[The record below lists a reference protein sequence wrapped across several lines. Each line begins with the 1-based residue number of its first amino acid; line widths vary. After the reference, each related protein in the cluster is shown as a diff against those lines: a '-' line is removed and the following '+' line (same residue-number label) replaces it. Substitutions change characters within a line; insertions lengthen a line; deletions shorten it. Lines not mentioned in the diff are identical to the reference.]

1 MVGSVFRRTP
11 ALVQRVILDHGAS
24 SVNVVLHVRMEAVA
38 LVIQRVTVEKDS
50 MERAVNLEKVQH
62 RRMNVTN
69 VETGNECG
77 YDKLLSMNSFL
88 STVYLTGAL
97 VIMSILLLLKATI
110 SCQILDAVFFLLYRI

>member
-1 MVGSVFRRTP
+1 
-11 ALVQRVILDHGAS
+11 
-24 SVNVVLHVRMEAVA
+24 MEAVA

-50 MERAVNLEKVQH
+50 MERAVNLEKVSLVCHLLSMVYSNDCIVNVGLLKKVQH